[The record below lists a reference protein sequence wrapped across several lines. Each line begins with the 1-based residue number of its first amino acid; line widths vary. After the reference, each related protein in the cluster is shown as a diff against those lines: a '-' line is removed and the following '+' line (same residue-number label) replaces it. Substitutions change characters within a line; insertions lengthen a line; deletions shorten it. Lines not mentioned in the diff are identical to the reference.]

1 LWRFL
6 RKTIINNAQEG
17 VLMAKGKFP
26 GMGSMGNMMKQV
38 QKMQQDMARLQ
49 AELEQRTVESSAGGG
64 MVSVVVS
71 GKKELKKIKINPAAI
86 DPDDVEMLEDLVMA
100 AVNEGLR
107 KADEMVTSE
116 MAKLTGGLNI
126 PGL

>member
-1 LWRFL
+1 
-6 RKTIINNAQEG
+6 
-17 VLMAKGKFP
+17 MAKGKFP